1 MKINHSKQAGLA
13 KNHNAND
20 TSFGA
25 FSMACERVE
34 LAKLNAHKFLYAQ
47 AIHHLSASIV
57 LRASH
62 TAPTEGRRGRAPV
75 VPLEGKRSTAMYE
88 VSGMKARK
96 GRAAKRLDGQHASVG
111 RR

>member
-13 KNHNAND
+13 KNPKAND

-47 AIHHLSASIV
+47 AIHHLSVSIV
-57 LRASH
+57 
-62 TAPTEGRRGRAPV
+62 RRKPGF
-75 VPLEGKRSTAMYE
+75 
-88 VSGMKARK
+88 K
-96 GRAAKRLDGQHASVG
+96 GRGLPRI
-111 RR
+111 RIN

>member
-13 KNHNAND
+13 KNPNAND

-47 AIHHLSASIV
+47 AIHHLSASIGV
-57 LRASH
+57 DLFSLSKVTVGERAL
-62 TAPTEGRRGRAPV
+62 A
-75 VPLEGKRSTAMYE
+75 
-88 VSGMKARK
+88 
-96 GRAAKRLDGQHASVG
+96 
-111 RR
+111 